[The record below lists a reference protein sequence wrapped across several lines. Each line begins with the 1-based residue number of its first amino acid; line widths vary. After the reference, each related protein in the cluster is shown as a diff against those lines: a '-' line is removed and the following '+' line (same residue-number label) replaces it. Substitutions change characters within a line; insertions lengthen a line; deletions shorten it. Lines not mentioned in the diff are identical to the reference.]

1 MASKKGGL
9 GRGLGALLTQT
20 AAQYNKTQDTV
31 VEIEVELIVPNRYQP
46 RREFD
51 IEALNEL
58 AESIKTYGILQPLIV
73 RRIGDGYELIAGER
87 RLRASK
93 MVGLV
98 KVPAIIREYTDA
110 QMSEISIIEN
120 VQRENLNVIEE
131 AQAYERLI
139 KEFGHTQEVVAVKIG
154 RSRSHISNILRL
166 LKLVPEV
173 RELVS
178 KGQLTLGQAR
188 PLLAIENPII
198 QKQAAEMI
206 LSEGLSV
213 RKVEAFINELKNS
226 GLLATMTAN
235 MKALEENKNEF
246 QTNVNQ
252 STINNQSD
260 IEKVEIKSEESKIV
274 DNGAAS
280 DTINSELKTE
290 KSKTS
295 KADKKVEPPNIYII
309 DAENRLTEILGAKV
323 KITTS
328 KKFSRIQID
337 FSNEDE
343 LSRIIESFERSIKSS
358 DMKNEE
364 TAISQ
369 ATTKEEKIAAL
380 RKFSTQNFNI

>member
-1 MASKKGGL
+1 MTSKKGGL